1 MKEIFGP
8 IRNKVAESGLIVVE
22 PESFLPQ
29 VQYADFDIAEFLFK
43 GLILR
48 EKDFRQALKDF
59 DWESIRNK
67 VLLVYCTTDA
77 IIPSWAFMLLSAK
90 AYGIAQEV
98 FAGSRKK
105 YQAKYLTRAITELD
119 VDQYKD
125 QRVMIKGCGKN
136 PIPDSAYVDLT
147 AKLLSVVKSLFFGEP
162 CSNVPI
168 YKKKS

>member
-1 MKEIFGP
+1 MKDLLGP
-8 IRNKVAESGLIVVE
+8 IKNRVAESGLIVVE

-29 VQYADFDIAEFLFK
+29 VSYAEFDIAEFLFK

-48 EKDFRQALKDF
+48 EKDFRQALKGY
-59 DWESIRNK
+59 DWETLRNK
-67 VLLVYCTTDA
+67 VLLVHCSTDA
-77 IIPSWAFMLLSAK
+77 IIPSWAYMLISAR
-90 AYGIAQEV
+90 ASNIAQEV
-98 FAGSRKK
+98 FAGTKQE
-105 YQAKYLTRAITELD
+105 YQSKYLTRAIAEMD
-119 VDQYKD
+119 MKAYKD

-147 AKLLSVVKSLFFGEP
+147 ARLLSVVKSLFFGEP